1 MSSTSGSNGSNRI
14 GTSSLKTIVLQS
26 TAVVTKFISN
36 TLIPKA
42 ISSRIV
48 GSSGIGGSSGT
59 GGRQGTGGTGGRQGT
74 GGTGGKNGTVGSS
87 GYTGTSTPTINLNQN
102 VTTDQTKLDL
112 FSHISSNFDNLIKE
126 KKDKNIMTPYGNPY
140 NWPRNNNCWAKSID
154 LTGYAGCVVPLGGV
168 GGGTLITKKHILLAN
183 HVPYSASPFMIFFV
197 NNNNVSL
204 IYNVV
209 KTKRVGD
216 TDILIGELDKEVD
229 DSLKVC
235 SVLPA
240 NYIKYF
246 DKQSNFPLL
255 YSDQERKA
263 LIGEHGL
270 INNTFG
276 STNTLLNIPKDPNKA
291 QYFEAVIGGDSGNL
305 VSTIINNELVLIGG
319 LYMTFGDMSGLATSV
334 PSYINEVNNTISSLS
349 SGYKVNEVDLSQF
362 KTY

>member
-1 MSSTSGSNGSNRI
+1 MTTMENLLSEHNAIIQKIIAEAKKEAIGTTSSASNINVGI
-14 GTSSLKTIVLQS
+14 GTSV
-26 TAVVTKFISN
+26 
-36 TLIPKA
+36 
-42 ISSRIV
+42 
-48 GSSGIGGSSGT
+48 
-59 GGRQGTGGTGGRQGT
+59 
-74 GGTGGKNGTVGSS
+74 
-87 GYTGTSTPTINLNQN
+87 PTINQN
-102 VTTDQTKLDL
+102 KTAVQTKLDL

-168 GGGTLITKKHILLAN
+168 GGGTLITKKHVLLAN

-229 DSLKVC
+229 SSLKVL

-240 NYIKYF
+240 NYLKYF
-246 DKQSNFPLL
+246 NKETNFPIL

-263 LIGEHGL
+263 LVAEFGCNEYG
-270 INNTFG
+270 NTQI
-276 STNTLLNIPKDPNKA
+276 NIPKDNNRT
-291 QYFEAVIGGDSGNL
+291 QYFEPVIGGDSGNL
-305 VSTIINNELVLIGG
+305 VSTIINNEVVLIGG
-319 LYMTFGDMSGLATSV
+319 LYMTLGGTGGISTSV
-334 PSYINEVNNTISSLS
+334 PSYINEVNNVISSLS

-362 KTY
+362 KMY

>member
-1 MSSTSGSNGSNRI
+1 MTTLENLLSEHNAIIQKIIVEAKKEVIGTTTSTSNINVGI
-14 GTSSLKTIVLQS
+14 GTSV
-26 TAVVTKFISN
+26 
-36 TLIPKA
+36 
-42 ISSRIV
+42 
-48 GSSGIGGSSGT
+48 
-59 GGRQGTGGTGGRQGT
+59 
-74 GGTGGKNGTVGSS
+74 
-87 GYTGTSTPTINLNQN
+87 PTINQN
-102 VTTDQTKLDL
+102 KTAVQTKLDL

-154 LTGYAGCVVPLGGV
+154 LTGYAGCIVPLGGV
-168 GGGTLITKKHILLAN
+168 GGGTLITKKHVLLAN

-229 DSLKVC
+229 SSLKVF
-235 SVLPA
+235 SVLPS

-246 DKQSNFPLL
+246 NKETNFPIL

-263 LIGEHGL
+263 LVAEFGCTEYS
-270 INNTFG
+270 NTQI
-276 STNTLLNIPKDPNKA
+276 NIPKDNNRT
-291 QYFEAVIGGDSGNL
+291 QYFEPVIGGDSGNL
-305 VSTIINNELVLIGG
+305 VSTIINNEVVLIGG
-319 LYMTFGDMSGLATSV
+319 LYMTLGGTGGISTSV
-334 PSYINEVNNTISSLS
+334 PSYINEVNNVISSLS

-362 KTY
+362 KMY

>member
-1 MSSTSGSNGSNRI
+1 
-14 GTSSLKTIVLQS
+14 
-26 TAVVTKFISN
+26 
-36 TLIPKA
+36 
-42 ISSRIV
+42 
-48 GSSGIGGSSGT
+48 
-59 GGRQGTGGTGGRQGT
+59 
-74 GGTGGKNGTVGSS
+74 
-87 GYTGTSTPTINLNQN
+87 
-102 VTTDQTKLDL
+102 
-112 FSHISSNFDNLIKE
+112 
-126 KKDKNIMTPYGNPY
+126 MTPYGNPY

-168 GGGTLITKKHILLAN
+168 GGGTLITKKHVLLSN

-204 IYNVV
+204 VYNVV
-209 KTKRVGD
+209 KTKRVAD

-229 DSLKVC
+229 SSLKVC

-270 INNTFG
+270 INTTYG
-276 STNTLLNIPKDPNKA
+276 STNTLLNISTDNNRA
-291 QYFEAVIGGDSGNL
+291 QYFEAVIGGDSGNI

-319 LYMTFGDMSGLATSV
+319 WYITLGTMAGLATSI
-334 PSYINEVNNTISSLS
+334 PSYLTEVNNTISSLS
-349 SGYKVNEVDLSQF
+349 SGYKVNEVDLSGF
-362 KTY
+362 KMY

>member
-14 GTSSLKTIVLQS
+14 GTSSLKTIIIKS
-26 TAVVTKFISN
+26 SAVVTKFISN
-36 TLIPKA
+36 TLLPKV
-42 ISSRIV
+42 ISSRII

-59 GGRQGTGGTGGRQGT
+59 GGRNR
-74 GGTGGKNGTVGSS
+74 
-87 GYTGTSTPTINLNQN
+87 TSTSTINLNKK

-168 GGGTLITKKHILLAN
+168 GGGTLITKKHILLSN

-204 IYNVV
+204 VYNVV

-270 INNTFG
+270 INTTYG
-276 STNTLLNIPKDPNKA
+276 STNTLLNISTDSNRA
-291 QYFEAVIGGDSGNL
+291 QYFEAVIGGDSGNI

-319 LYMTFGDMSGLATSV
+319 WYITLGTMAGLATSI
-334 PSYINEVNNTISSLS
+334 PSYLTEVNNTISSLS
-349 SGYKVNEVDLSQF
+349 SGYKVNEVDLSGF
-362 KTY
+362 KMY